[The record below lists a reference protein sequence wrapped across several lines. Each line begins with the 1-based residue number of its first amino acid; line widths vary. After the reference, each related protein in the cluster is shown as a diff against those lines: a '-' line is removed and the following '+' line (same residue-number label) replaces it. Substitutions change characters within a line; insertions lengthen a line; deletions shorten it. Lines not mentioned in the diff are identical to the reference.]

1 MEDKMLRIF
10 RVFLLVAGMTG
21 MAMSSLLAQKV
32 GYSVDEVPQSLYEI
46 PPRDLI
52 DAPTAGTL
60 PRGCFDIEMRVYSNG
75 GILSR
80 TSIGL
85 SDRFMIGMS
94 YGAEGIIAESSTNRN
109 PRIEFNVKLRL
120 LDETYYMPAFAIG
133 FNSQGYGAYI
143 DDMERYTYKSKGFY
157 AALSRSYDFHNISS
171 GAHVGVNYSLENDKD
186 DEEEPTVFF
195 GLDARFSYNLGLL
208 LEYDMALNDDR
219 SSVGYA
225 KGRGY
230 LNFGLKWFYSENL
243 ELEVILKNLLLN
255 RHEGASTFGR
265 ELRFTYI
272 EYF

>member
-1 MEDKMLRIF
+1 MLRAFKI
-10 RVFLLVAGMTG
+10 FLLIAGITCVS
-21 MAMSSLLAQKV
+21 MSNIAAQKV
-32 GYSVDEVPQSLYEI
+32 GYSVDEATPSLYDI

-60 PRGCFDIEMRVYSNG
+60 PRGCFDIEMRVYNNG
-75 GILSR
+75 GILGR

-85 SDRFMIGMS
+85 SDRFMLGMS
-94 YGAEGIIAESSTNRN
+94 YGAEGIIAERSTNRN

-120 LDETYYMPAFAIG
+120 LDETYYLPALAIG

-157 AALSRSYDFHNISS
+157 IALSRSYDFHNIST
-171 GAHVGVNYSLENDKD
+171 GGHAGVNYSLENEKD
-186 DEEEPTVFF
+186 DEEEPTFFF
-195 GLDARFSYNLGLL
+195 GFDARFSYNLGVL

-255 RHEGASTFGR
+255 RQEGASTFGR